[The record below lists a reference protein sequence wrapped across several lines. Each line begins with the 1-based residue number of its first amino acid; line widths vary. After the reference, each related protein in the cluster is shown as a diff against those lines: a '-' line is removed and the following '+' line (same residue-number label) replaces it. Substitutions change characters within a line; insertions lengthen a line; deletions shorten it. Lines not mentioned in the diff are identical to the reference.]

1 MFSQNQTGGMFGQ
14 NQNTPSIFGQQQ
26 PQQQQTQN
34 VGFGQQQQQQQPGG
48 VFGVQPQSVTS
59 ANPFGQA
66 TSSVI
71 TTNSITSPAVSSK
84 PVVSDPFAQKSSTGS
99 GGGMFGQKVAEQ
111 LDNSIYTPIE
121 SLTPQE
127 MEAFKSPSFVLG
139 SIPERPPPREF
150 CVC

>member
-1 MFSQNQTGGMFGQ
+1 MFGQ
-14 NQNTPSIFGQQQ
+14 NQNSSNVFGQQ
-26 PQQQQTQN
+26 PQQQPNQASAPN
-34 VGFGQQQQQQQPGG
+34 VGFGQPQQQSGG
-48 VFGVQPQSVTS
+48 VFGGQPQSVTT
-59 ANPFGQA
+59 ANPFGQSA
-66 TSSVI
+66 TSVI

-84 PVVSDPFAQKSSTGS
+84 PVVSDPFAQKSSTGG
-99 GGGMFGQKVAEQ
+99 GGGMFGQKVSEQ

-150 CVC
+150 CVG